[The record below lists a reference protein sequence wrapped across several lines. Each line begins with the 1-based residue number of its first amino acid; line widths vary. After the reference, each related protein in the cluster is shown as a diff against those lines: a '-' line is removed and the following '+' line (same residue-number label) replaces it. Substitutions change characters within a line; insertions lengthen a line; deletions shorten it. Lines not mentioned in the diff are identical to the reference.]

1 MLKPS
6 KIEYNKGN
14 RNIVL
19 FKKKLFIK
27 IVTDYIQR
35 LTFLVVQ
42 FLPLLVDGF

>member
-19 FKKKLFIK
+19 FKKKIIYKNCYRLYTTTHLFGSSVFATI
-27 IVTDYIQR
+27 
-35 LTFLVVQ
+35 
-42 FLPLLVDGF
+42 G